1 MKKSE
6 RVLTVLMVIKYIVPF
21 IMALISLRLTHD
33 IRFPLAVLTESVIIF
48 IITDLI
54 ASWNKI
60 IAWIVSVPMMFIIYA
75 QTAVLFF
82 AGRYIQFIML
92 TNVDSIEALKGNALI
107 YGAVVAL
114 SLIVLFLPVTYIKIH
129 EKNKTILVVALVL
142 CCWVPLVLSNYSPF
156 ASAYSLARNA
166 KLRYEGM
173 LRIDSISD
181 EQDADILL
189 EFYSESVGDGVTVPE
204 NLPERP
210 NVIIIFAEGLSNH
223 IIEDDRDLMTN
234 LQYYRDNG
242 LSFTNYYDHTAATY
256 RGLVGQLFS
265 SHQYSNGDYNT
276 LVSVESVFSDYG
288 YETTFV
294 NPEPD
299 QEVFVE
305 YLENLG
311 FDTVTSGGRTE
322 GIMIDSDDYALVLDT
337 LLEGIEEGTPQ
348 LIVTYTFGTH
358 VGNDSL
364 DNRFGDGNSRILNRF
379 HNCDVSFGQ
388 FMDNLRNSGHA
399 NDTIVIFTTDHA
411 TYVDDEYMVGFPD
424 ADRVD
429 TFCDEIPLIIY
440 YDGIEPDTIDAGG
453 RNSLELAP
461 TILDYLDMDAPNYFL
476 GTSLFLP
483 MRNPGIETVFCVP
496 DSEWRVCTEGGELR
510 DLTEEETLV
519 YSQIIERYLSLT
531 TATENPV

>member
-1 MKKSE
+1 
-6 RVLTVLMVIKYIVPF
+6 
-21 IMALISLRLTHD
+21 
-33 IRFPLAVLTESVIIF
+33 
-48 IITDLI
+48 
-54 ASWNKI
+54 
-60 IAWIVSVPMMFIIYA
+60 
-75 QTAVLFF
+75 
-82 AGRYIQFIML
+82 
-92 TNVDSIEALKGNALI
+92 
-107 YGAVVAL
+107 
-114 SLIVLFLPVTYIKIH
+114 
-129 EKNKTILVVALVL
+129 
-142 CCWVPLVLSNYSPF
+142 
-156 ASAYSLARNA
+156 
-166 KLRYEGM
+166 
-173 LRIDSISD
+173 
-181 EQDADILL
+181 
-189 EFYSESVGDGVTVPE
+189 
-204 NLPERP
+204 
-210 NVIIIFAEGLSNH
+210 
-223 IIEDDRDLMTN
+223 
-234 LQYYRDNG
+234 
-242 LSFTNYYDHTAATY
+242 
-256 RGLVGQLFS
+256 
-265 SHQYSNGDYNT
+265 
-276 LVSVESVFSDYG
+276 VSVESVFSDYG

-299 QEVFVE
+299 QEEFVE

-531 TATENPV
+531 TAAENPV